1 MTPDEY
7 LSRIREL
14 VASSQHAEALA
25 FADDH
30 AGTVEPPLSIAQEVS
45 AGDVLHVA
53 AMAVG
58 MDEYAARL
66 ASDETAEVA

>member
-7 LSRIREL
+7 LTQVREL

-30 AGTVEPPLSIAQEVS
+30 AAAVEPPLSIVQEVS
-45 AGDVLHVA
+45 LGDVLHIA

-58 MDEYAARL
+58 MDEDAARRR
-66 ASDETAEVA
+66 SDKTAEVA

>member
-30 AGTVEPPLSIAQEVS
+30 AEMVEPPLSIVQEVS
-45 AGDVLHVA
+45 LSDVLHIA

-58 MDEYAARL
+58 MDEDAARRR
-66 ASDETAEVA
+66 SDETAEVA